1 MKGFLAALT
10 YNMVNSFPKTKAT
23 CQVCKRAFEFD
34 YELGHFK
41 DQKFTNSYM
50 KKIRFNKA
58 PCVYNQGTAS
68 ANSKFYG
75 GSLLPA
81 NQ

>member
-1 MKGFLAALT
+1 
-10 YNMVNSFPKTKAT
+10 
-23 CQVCKRAFEFD
+23 
-34 YELGHFK
+34 
-41 DQKFTNSYM
+41 M

-81 NQ
+81 DNIFVYSFMSNMPK